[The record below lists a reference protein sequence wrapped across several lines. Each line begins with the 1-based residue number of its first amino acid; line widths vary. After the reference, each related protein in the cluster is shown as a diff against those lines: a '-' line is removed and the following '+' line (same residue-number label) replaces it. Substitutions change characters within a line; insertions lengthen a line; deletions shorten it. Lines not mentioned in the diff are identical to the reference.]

1 MGGDEIMI
9 AIGIGCRR
17 GIAKESFVEMIQQAL
32 SLIGH
37 AAEVIELFTIE
48 DKHDEAGL
56 HAAAADLHLPIVFL
70 SRTALQSVEA
80 NIVTPSPKAETA
92 LGVASVSEAAALAGA
107 GRGAALV
114 MPRIAGH
121 GITCAVARGEG
132 R

>member
-17 GIAKESFVEMIQQAL
+17 GTAKESFVEMIHEAL
-32 SLIGH
+32 SRIGD
-37 AAEVIELFTIE
+37 AAAVIELFTIE
-48 DKHDEAGL
+48 DKHDEVGL
-56 HAAAADLHLPIVFL
+56 LAAAADLHLPVRFL

-80 NIVTPSPKAETA
+80 SVVTPSRKAETT

-107 GRGAALV
+107 GRGAVLV
-114 MPRIAGH
+114 MPRIAGQ
-121 GITCAVARGEG
+121 GVTYAVARGEG

>member
-1 MGGDEIMI
+1 MGGDETMI

-17 GIAKESFVEMIQQAL
+17 GIAKQSFVEMIQQAL
-32 SLIGH
+32 SRIGD

-56 HAAAADLHLPIVFL
+56 LAAAVDLHLPIRFL
-70 SRTALQSVEA
+70 SRTVLQSVEA
-80 NIVTPSPKAETA
+80 SIVTPSRKAEAT

-107 GRGAALV
+107 GRDAVLI
-114 MPRIAGH
+114 MPRIVGQ
-121 GITCAVARGEG
+121 GVTCAAARGGG

>member
-1 MGGDEIMI
+1 MGGDETMI

-32 SLIGH
+32 SRIGD

-56 HAAAADLHLPIVFL
+56 LAAAVDLHLPIRFL

-80 NIVTPSPKAETA
+80 SIVTPSRKAETT

-107 GRGAALV
+107 GGGAVLV
-114 MPRIAGH
+114 MPRIAGQ
-121 GITCAVARGEG
+121 GVTCAAARGGG

>member
-9 AIGIGCRR
+9 AIGVGCRR
-17 GIAKESFVEMIQQAL
+17 GIPKETFVEMIKHVLL
-32 SLIGH
+32 SIEGSDE
-37 AAEVIELFTIE
+37 AVELFTIE

-56 HAAAADLHLPIVFL
+56 LEAAADLRLPIRFL
-70 SRTALQSVEA
+70 SRTALQGVEA
-80 NIVTPSPKAETA
+80 RIATPSPKAETI

-107 GRGAALV
+107 GRGAVLV
-114 MPRIAGH
+114 MPRIAGQ

>member
-17 GIAKESFVEMIQQAL
+17 GIAKETFVEMIKHVLL
-32 SLIGH
+32 SIEGSDE
-37 AAEVIELFTIE
+37 AVELFTIE

-56 HAAAADLHLPIVFL
+56 LAAAADLHLPIRFL
-70 SRTALQSVEA
+70 SRADLQSMEA

-107 GRGAALV
+107 GHGAVLV
-114 MPRIAGH
+114 MPRIAGQ
-121 GITCAVARGEG
+121 GITYAVARGEG

>member
-17 GIAKESFVEMIQQAL
+17 GIAKESFVEIIHEAL
-32 SLIGH
+32 SRIGD

-56 HAAAADLHLPIVFL
+56 LAAAVDLHLPIRFL

-80 NIVTPSPKAETA
+80 SIVTPSRQAESA

-107 GRGAALV
+107 GRDAVLI
-114 MPRIAGH
+114 MPRIAGQ
-121 GITCAVARGEG
+121 GVTCAVARGDG

>member
-1 MGGDEIMI
+1 MGGDETMI

-32 SLIGH
+32 SRIGD

-56 HAAAADLHLPIVFL
+56 LAAAVDLHLPIRFL
-70 SRTALQSVEA
+70 SRTVLQSVEA
-80 NIVTPSPKAETA
+80 SIVTPSRKAEAT

-107 GRGAALV
+107 GRDAVLI
-114 MPRIAGH
+114 MPRIVGQ
-121 GITCAVARGEG
+121 GVTCAAARGGG

>member
-1 MGGDEIMI
+1 MI

-17 GIAKESFVEMIQQAL
+17 GIAKELFVEIMQEAL
-32 SLIGH
+32 SRIGD

-56 HAAAADLHLPIVFL
+56 LAAAADLHLPVRFL

-80 NIVTPSPKAETA
+80 SVVTPSRKAETT

-107 GRGAALV
+107 GCGAVLV
-114 MPRIAGH
+114 MPRIAGQ
-121 GITCAVARGEG
+121 GVTCAVARGEG

>member
-1 MGGDEIMI
+1 MGGDETMI

-32 SLIGH
+32 SRIGD

-56 HAAAADLHLPIVFL
+56 LAAAVDLHLPIRFL

-80 NIVTPSPKAETA
+80 SIVTPSRQAESA

-107 GRGAALV
+107 GRDAVLI
-114 MPRIAGH
+114 MPRIAGQ
-121 GITCAVARGEG
+121 GVTCAVARGDG

>member
-1 MGGDEIMI
+1 MI

-17 GIAKESFVEMIQQAL
+17 GIAKESFVEMIQRVL
-32 SLIGH
+32 SQIGD

-56 HAAAADLHLPIVFL
+56 LAAVADLRLPIRFL
-70 SRTALQSVEA
+70 SRAALQSVEA
-80 NIVTPSPKAETA
+80 SVMTPSRKAETA

-107 GRGAALV
+107 GRDGVLV
-114 MPRIAGH
+114 MSRIASEGV
-121 GITCAVARGEG
+121 TCAVARGAG